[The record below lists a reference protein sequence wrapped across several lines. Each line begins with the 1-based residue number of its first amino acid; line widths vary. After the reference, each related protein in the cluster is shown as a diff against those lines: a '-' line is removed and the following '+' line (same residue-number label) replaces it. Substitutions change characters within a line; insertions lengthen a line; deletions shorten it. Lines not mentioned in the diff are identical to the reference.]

1 MRKIIKEEDYAFSTI
16 YKQLEK
22 IDFNNFEI
30 SPLINGGCGLGK
42 TTALTSQPMFELFQR
57 KLKKEFPKILVIESR
72 SATRDQ
78 LRENVFNPHYH
89 FLQFDAAS
97 RADLDSYDIIIV
109 DEAHSLFNDSE
120 FAPRATAP
128 LADWLR
134 KSLCFQIYITA
145 SDIEFI
151 GFANSYFEKDKV
163 FSLTFPDL
171 SEAHVRYTAKE
182 MYLSLST
189 KKVPTIIENKAYHFF
204 QKGKRGLFFFI
215 AAKDAVEA
223 FQKCSELGYKAM
235 FFISQGNETQIVK
248 KEEVDA
254 EENNDDLFEYGSRT
268 LTIDVLDYY
277 KMLEEQRVSR
287 GYEPIREALLRGHIP
302 EDIDFLFM
310 TAVGQEGLSLYD
322 EHLDFI
328 FIEDFYP
335 LTINQKLFRYRDN
348 VDEVYVHLPQ
358 RRIEKVLQNTLKKI
372 IALRNSSQEYL
383 KGYYEGAG
391 GASRKGLARA
401 VWFDERENKYK
412 VAENYISYLIF
423 KSQELKTIRDSKNDF
438 KKLKEIYGQ
447 YADNVSV
454 LSSSEEEKKDILIN
468 FFSNKNGILLTE
480 RIKEEWTEELKE
492 KGLTD
497 SSQKKDFT
505 FEFVKKFAREKS
517 ICDFV
522 KVSANKKDA
531 AANPEIEY
539 RKKYLRVNFLM
550 MRPDE

>member
-1 MRKIIKEEDYAFSTI
+1 MREIIKEEDYAFSTI

-42 TTALTSQPMFELFQR
+42 TTALTSQPIFELFQK
-57 KLKKEFPKILVIESR
+57 KLNKEHPKILVIESR

-78 LRENVFNPHYH
+78 LREAAFNPNYY

-97 RADLDSYDIIIV
+97 KANLEEYDIIII
-109 DEAHSLFNDSE
+109 DEAHSLFSDSE

-145 SDIEFI
+145 SDVEFI

-189 KKVPTIIENKAYHFF
+189 KKVPTIIENKAHHFF

-223 FQKCSELGYKAM
+223 FQKCVELGYRAM
-235 FFISQGNETQIVK
+235 FFISQSNETQIVK
-248 KEEVDA
+248 KEEKDKE
-254 EENNDDLFEYGSRT
+254 EENDDFFEYGSRT
-268 LTIDVLDYY
+268 ITIDVLDYY
-277 KMLEEQRVSR
+277 KLLEEQRISR
-287 GYEPIREALLRGHIP
+287 GCEPVRDALLRGHIP
-302 EDIDFLFM
+302 NDIDFLFM
-310 TAVGQEGLSLYD
+310 TAVGQEGLSLYN

-358 RRIEKVLQNTLKKI
+358 RRIENALKNTLEKV

-391 GASRKGLARA
+391 GSNRKGLARA
-401 VWFDERENKYK
+401 VWFDEKENKYK
-412 VAENYISYLIF
+412 VAENYISYLFF
-423 KSQELKTIRDSKNDF
+423 KSRELKTIRDSKNDF

-447 YADNVSV
+447 YADEVFV
-454 LSSSEEEKKDILIN
+454 LNSSEEEKKDILIN
-468 FFSNKNGILLTE
+468 FFQNKNGILLTE
-480 RIKEEWTEELKE
+480 NIKEKWTLELKE

-497 SSQKKDFT
+497 GSQKKDFT
-505 FEFVKKFAREKS
+505 FEFVKKFAREKN

-522 KVSANKKDA
+522 KASANKKDV

-539 RKKYLRVNFLM
+539 RKKYLRVNFLL
-550 MRPDE
+550 